1 MNSSKARALVR
12 QTSVATLLAVAA
24 LSLCGCSTT
33 SVSLAPE
40 EKTVT
45 YKELHSLMVKLA
57 SEPSVVASSASKVAA
72 LPTASGSLG
81 ASAILASNP

>member
-1 MNSSKARALVR
+1 MNSTKARALVR

-24 LSLCGCSTT
+24 ISLCGCSTT

-57 SEPSVVASSASKVAA
+57 SEPSVVGSDSKVAA
-72 LPTASGSLG
+72 LPTTSGSLG